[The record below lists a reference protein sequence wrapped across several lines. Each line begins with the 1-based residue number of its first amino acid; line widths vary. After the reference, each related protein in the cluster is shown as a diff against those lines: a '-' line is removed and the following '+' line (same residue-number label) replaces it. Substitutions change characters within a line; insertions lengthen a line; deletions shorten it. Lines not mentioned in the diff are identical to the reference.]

1 MVSVSI
7 IIPVY
12 NAAEYLAECLDSVLN
27 QTEQSLEVLCIDDG
41 STDNSLQILQKYQ
54 QTDSRVRVLTQK
66 NQGSGPA
73 RNRGMREACGKY
85 IAFLDAD
92 DFWHDMLVLQKIVRA
107 ADERSCN
114 ITGAFLG
121 NFKNNTYERAGLH
134 LEYFDGKT
142 GGRWI
147 DFREEQN
154 CFYYYSYLYRR
165 EFLLNN
171 NLFFPAYYRF
181 QDPPFLTQALV
192 RACSY
197 YVVPV
202 DWYCYRITYK
212 NTFST
217 PEKTI
222 DFLKGVLDVMELAKT
237 HDLQKLSAEMS
248 FQIDMAQPHIISG
261 MIQGN
266 REIPALLLK
275 AGGYAAYQT
284 EKPEAMKFIGDA
296 LLEKCQRRADAFRAG
311 LEKADSVI
319 IYGAGYYGNILLRQL
334 EKMAADVEIV
344 FAETDPPK
352 ENKVGG
358 IDCMWIDK
366 LAEAKGNP
374 LVIIAVRK
382 QIQPAVASNIKR
394 LGFENYICLDT
405 ELMTALECMG

>member
-1 MVSVSI
+1 M
-7 IIPVY
+7 
-12 NAAEYLAECLDSVLN
+12 
-27 QTEQSLEVLCIDDG
+27 
-41 STDNSLQILQKYQ
+41 
-54 QTDSRVRVLTQK
+54 
-66 NQGSGPA
+66 
-73 RNRGMREACGKY
+73 
-85 IAFLDAD
+85 
-92 DFWHDMLVLQKIVRA
+92 
-107 ADERSCN
+107 
-114 ITGAFLG
+114 
-121 NFKNNTYERAGLH
+121 
-134 LEYFDGKT
+134 
-142 GGRWI
+142 
-147 DFREEQN
+147 
-154 CFYYYSYLYRR
+154 
-165 EFLLNN
+165 
-171 NLFFPAYYRF
+171 
-181 QDPPFLTQALV
+181 TQALV

-382 QIQPAVASNIKR
+382 QIQPAVASNIKKAGIR
-394 LGFENYICLDT
+394 
-405 ELMTALECMG
+405 ELHMP